1 VDSFAG
7 ATNDGQMGT
16 RYTLPTETDDSLVAV
31 VHPGSGSGSEWFVC
45 CHGFVS
51 DKSGSY
57 ERRCRRAA
65 AEGFD
70 AVRFDFRG
78 CGESDGEFVDQ
89 TLSSR
94 IADLRAVLDFFE
106 AEPCVL
112 FGSSFGAKTAFHTA
126 VDDDRVRAVVGRA
139 PVTYNRAFDE
149 KRAAVDEDGRFEY
162 DTGHAIDRRFFE
174 DLDRYPFDDVTAA
187 LSIPV
192 ALFHGRGDDT
202 VALRDSLDA
211 TAAFGTEVL
220 LQTLPGEG
228 HLFSKPAETRMR
240 RQLFDW
246 LSLG

>member
-1 VDSFAG
+1 
-7 ATNDGQMGT
+7 MGT
-16 RYTLPTETDDSLVAV
+16 RYTVPTENDDSLVAV
-31 VHPGSGSGSEWFVC
+31 LHPGSGPGGEWFVC

-78 CGESDGEFVDQ
+78 CGESDGAFVDA

-106 AEPCVL
+106 MESCVL
-112 FGSSFGAKTAFHTA
+112 FGSSFGAKTAFHAA
-126 VDDDRVRAVVGRA
+126 VADDRVRAVAGRA

-149 KRAAVDEDGRFEY
+149 HRAAIDEDDRFQY
-162 DTGHAIDRRFFE
+162 DTGHTIDGRFFE

-192 ALFHGRGDDT
+192 ALFHGRADET
-202 VALRDSLDA
+202 VPLRDSLDA
-211 TAAFGTEVL
+211 TAAFGTDVL
-220 LQTLPGEG
+220 LQTFPDEG
-228 HLFSKPAETRMR
+228 HRFSETAEARMR
-240 RQLFDW
+240 QQLFDW
-246 LSLG
+246 LSLGCPVL